1 MGRCVGYGDKNSKDD
16 DKKQNIVVEKLF
28 STLIPKNFLN
38 FTNDFAVTFIE
49 RKNKQKINSNQM
61 KYIKL
66 FGNHSGYTEYMG
78 GEAILPNVSHCI
90 QGK

>member
-38 FTNDFAVTFIE
+38 FTNDFAVIFIE
-49 RKNKQKINSNQM
+49 CKNKFKSNE
-61 KYIKL
+61 I
-66 FGNHSGYTEYMG
+66 H
-78 GEAILPNVSHCI
+78 
-90 QGK
+90 